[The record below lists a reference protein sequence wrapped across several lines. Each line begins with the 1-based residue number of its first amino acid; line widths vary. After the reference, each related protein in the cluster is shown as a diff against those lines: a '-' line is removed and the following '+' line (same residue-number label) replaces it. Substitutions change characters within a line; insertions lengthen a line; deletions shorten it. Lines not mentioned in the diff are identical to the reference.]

1 MTDDRKSD
9 LREELKQA
17 LQGGVSW
24 LGIGNVDYG
33 DDGFGVHLANS
44 LLDAGVMDVTVAGT
58 TPERSIAASA
68 NVKFDHVIFLDAVD
82 WGGSPGAVVFLD
94 STQICARFPQI
105 STHKI
110 SLGLLAQTIE
120 SNGVTKAW
128 LLGVQPQSLTEG
140 RALTPVVKKSLDGL
154 SQLLLSLRKQEGI
167 AC

>member
-1 MTDDRKSD
+1 MTGDRKSD
-9 LREELKQA
+9 LREELKQV

-24 LGIGNVDYG
+24 LGVGNVNYG

-58 TPERSIAASA
+58 TPERSIAAIE